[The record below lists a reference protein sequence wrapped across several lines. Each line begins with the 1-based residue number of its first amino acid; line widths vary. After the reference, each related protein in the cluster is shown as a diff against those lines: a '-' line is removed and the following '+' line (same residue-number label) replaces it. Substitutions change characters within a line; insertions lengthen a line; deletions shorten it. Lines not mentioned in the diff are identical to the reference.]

1 MPKENPQPKDKNKEN
16 IEAENQSS
24 EEFNAFDNVAS
35 KLFQVPIEEVRELEI
50 EEKKKEGKNKK
61 GENE

>member
-1 MPKENPQPKDKNKEN
+1 MPEENPQPKDKNKEN